1 MKISSS
7 TATLMTMSN
16 NVTSLSISTIQQLSS
31 SSYYTSMIKRLFIVF
46 GSISFLWLIMGLIFA
61 SIQTFRHLKR
71 KTHQKL
77 FLYHRPLPPI
87 QSQSSSSAPPPA
99 SSSLLTSMGQ
109 PLQEGNIS
117 DNDNDEDD
125 DDDDD
130 QASVFTSV
138 SFISERS
145 KSTHEHAHVVA
156 LCERIPEEEFE
167 LTFTTPVGISNMGY
181 SPSTLTSSNDG
192 ESSLVQYPAC
202 RNFAYSQSTLASSTA
217 DLNISTASVIV
228 PINESS
234 STKSLS
240 NRFVHLKRHAS
251 QSSTT
256 TTFSQITNAT
266 YLSSSST
273 STSSS
278 IPLTSIKTMPLPT
291 VMITDCDRL
300 QTDIIELDDFEPE
313 KDWRR
318 ARPELRL
325 LLNDRMP
332 QAVR

>member
-1 MKISSS
+1 MIILSSSS
-7 TATLMTMSN
+7 TTTTIMTMSN
-16 NVTSLSISTIQQLSS
+16 NVTSLSISTIEQLSS
-31 SSYYTSMIKRLFIVF
+31 SSYYTSMFKRLFIVF

-61 SIQTFRHLKR
+61 SIQTFRHLKKR
-71 KTHQKL
+71 THKKL
-77 FLYHRPLPPI
+77 LLYHRPLPSTV
-87 QSQSSSSAPPPA
+87 QSQTPPLP
-99 SSSLLTSMGQ
+99 SSLLLPSIDKT
-109 PLQEGNIS
+109 LKEDNIS
-117 DNDNDEDD
+117 DNYDDGDD

-138 SFISERS
+138 SYISERS
-145 KSTHEHAHVVA
+145 KSTHEHTHVIA

-167 LTFTTPVGISNMGY
+167 LTLTTPVGISNMAY
-181 SPSTLTSSNDG
+181 SQSTLSSSHTG
-192 ESSLVQYPAC
+192 ESSLLHYPAC
-202 RNFAYSQSTLASSTA
+202 QNFAYSQSTLASSTI
-217 DLNISTASVIV
+217 DLNTSTPSVTI
-228 PINESS
+228 PSNESS

-240 NRFVHLKRHAS
+240 NRFANLKRHSS

-278 IPLTSIKTMPLPT
+278 IPITSIKTMPLPT